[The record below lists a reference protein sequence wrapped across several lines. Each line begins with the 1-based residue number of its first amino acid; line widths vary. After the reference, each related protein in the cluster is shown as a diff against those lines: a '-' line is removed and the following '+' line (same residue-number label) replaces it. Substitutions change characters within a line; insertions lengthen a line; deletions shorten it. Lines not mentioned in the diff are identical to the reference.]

1 MGLLGLGK
9 GIVKVIEGVVTGD
22 SEALIKGVKKTA
34 INAVTTTVSAFSG
47 RIGETAGEDDDPD
60 D

>member
-9 GIVKVIEGVVTGD
+9 GIAKTIGGIVIGD
-22 SEALIKGVKKTA
+22 SEMLVKGIKKTA

>member
-9 GIVKVIEGVVTGD
+9 GIAKTIGGIVTGD
-22 SEALIKGVKKTA
+22 SEMLVKGIKKTA
-34 INAVTTTVSAFSG
+34 INAVTTTISTFSG
-47 RIGETAGEDDDPD
+47 DVLEKAGEDDDPD

>member
-9 GIVKVIEGVVTGD
+9 GIAKTIGGIVTGD
-22 SEALIKGVKKTA
+22 SEMVVKGLKKTA
-34 INAVTTTVSAFSG
+34 INAVTTTISICSG
-47 RIGETAGEDDDPD
+47 NVHETASEDDDPD

>member
-1 MGLLGLGK
+1 MGLFGLGK
-9 GIVKVIEGVVTGD
+9 GIAKTIGGLLTGD
-22 SEALIKGVKKTA
+22 GEMLVKGIKKTA

-47 RIGETAGEDDDPD
+47 DVFDKAGEDDDPD

>member
-9 GIVKVIEGVVTGD
+9 GIAKTIGGIVTGD
-22 SEALIKGVKKTA
+22 SEMLVKGLKKTA
-34 INAVTTTVSAFSG
+34 INAVTTTVSVFSG
-47 RIGETAGEDDDPD
+47 DFTETASEDDDTD

>member
-1 MGLLGLGK
+1 MGLFGLGK
-9 GIVKVIEGVVTGD
+9 GIAKTIGGIVTGD
-22 SEALIKGVKKTA
+22 SEMLVKGLKKTA

-47 RIGETAGEDDDPD
+47 NLGETASEDDDPD

>member
-9 GIVKVIEGVVTGD
+9 GIAKTIGGIVTGD
-22 SEALIKGVKKTA
+22 SEMLVKGIKKTA

-47 RIGETAGEDDDPD
+47 RIGETAGEDNDPD

>member
-9 GIVKVIEGVVTGD
+9 GIAKTIGGIVTGD
-22 SEALIKGVKKTA
+22 GEMLVKGIKKTA
-34 INAVTTTVSAFSG
+34 INAVTTTISFCSG
-47 RIGETAGEDDDPD
+47 NVHETAAEDDDPD

>member
-1 MGLLGLGK
+1 MGLFGLGK
-9 GIVKVIEGVVTGD
+9 GIAKTIGGIVTGD
-22 SEALIKGVKKTA
+22 SEMLVKGLKKTA

-47 RIGETAGEDDDPD
+47 NFGETASEDDDPD

>member
-9 GIVKVIEGVVTGD
+9 GIAKTIGGFVTGD
-22 SEALIKGVKKTA
+22 EEMLVKGLKKTA
-34 INAVTTTVSAFSG
+34 INAVTTTVSTFTG
-47 RIGETAGEDDDPD
+47 RFGETLGNDDDPD

>member
-9 GIVKVIEGVVTGD
+9 EIAKVIEGVMTGD
-22 SEALIKGVKKTA
+22 SEALIKGAKKTA
-34 INAVTTTVSAFSG
+34 INAITTTISAFTG
-47 RIGETAGEDDDPD
+47 RLGETAGEDDDPD